1 MSHGQTPMLGLAETR
16 NDESNWI
23 GGNLGLWIKEN
34 ETNLEKQM
42 NEQEEFNKRAVAA
55 IYLQGVLLHKLG
67 LDRDTTHVNDDI
79 MAAVHALQVEIKKP
93 RPPEII
99 PCKNEKIVDGIIY
112 CGLAENAVLRLR
124 EELGQARKKLEWIFA
139 NGKVVAECFASG
151 DRDVYEITNQ
161 AGLEAAMREVA
172 P

>member
-1 MSHGQTPMLGLAETR
+1 MSNRRPMLGLAENR
-16 NDESNWI
+16 HYLSNYMA
-23 GGNLGLWIKEN
+23 GDCGLWDEAKAKQKTNINLANFMDEKE
-34 ETNLEKQM
+34 Q
-42 NEQEEFNKRAVAA
+42 FHKRASAA

-67 LDRDTTHVNDDI
+67 IDRDTAHVNDDI
-79 MAAVHALQVEIKKP
+79 MWAVDKLKADAKAPCCHVVTS
-93 RPPEII
+93 PE
-99 PCKNEKIVDGIIY
+99 GTSY